1 MNKISQDKI
10 EKIRETAD
18 IVDVISKYVDL
29 KNRGNNFFGLC
40 PFHNEKTPSFSVAA
54 VKQIY
59 YCFGCG
65 KGGNVFSFIMDYQKI
80 SFPESIKI
88 LADQYNIKLDI
99 NKAELVSDIYSSLY
113 EMHEVAEDLYHKNL
127 FSEKGKNAIK
137 YLKNRGINLDTIKT
151 FKIGLSFNKWDQ
163 LVDKC
168 KQSGFSI
175 NNFEKS
181 GLFVKSKN
189 NSFFDRFRS
198 RIMFPIKHLSGKT
211 IGFGAR
217 IFEKNDPAKYL
228 NSPESPIFKKSD
240 ILYGLDL
247 SRNEILKKGYAILV
261 EGYMDFIQLY
271 QNNILPVVSVS
282 GTAFSERHAIALK
295 RVTKKILLLYDA
307 DSAGGN
313 AIIKAGWIMLK
324 MDLEPLIVRPPDGK
338 DPDDWIREY
347 GEKSVKNSLKV
358 PIGYG
363 QFHIDFFN
371 ANKLEGSDR
380 QEYLK
385 NVVRE
390 IKDIKNGIIQNDL
403 IRIFSQKLMVDEI
416 DLLKLSKTIKIHNS
430 IKNDENKS
438 SYKFNFESQVDK
450 AQIELIKL
458 LCNNKSDIREYVLE
472 NISINHFLTPFLKK
486 IATNLL
492 DNTFQFN
499 YSEIIEKFELKE
511 EREIVIKILFMESV
525 DIIPEEI
532 VSDCLKILISE
543 PIKLKIKTLR
553 SQIREKESKG
563 EYPKV
568 EILELDKC
576 RNKLND
582 F

>member
-1 MNKISQDKI
+1 MNKISEDKI
-10 EKIRETAD
+10 ELIRDTAD

-80 SFPESIKI
+80 SFPESLKI
-88 LADQYNIKLDI
+88 LADQYNIKLDM
-99 NKAELVSDIYSSLY
+99 NKNKSAPDLYSSLY
-113 EMHEVAEDLYHKNL
+113 KMHEVAENLYHRNL
-127 FSEKGKNAIK
+127 FSENGKTALK
-137 YLKNRGINLDTIKT
+137 YLKNRGVKLDIIKKL
-151 FKIGLSFNKWDQ
+151 KIGLSFNKWDQ
-163 LVDKC
+163 LVNKC

-181 GLFVKSKN
+181 GLFVKSKTG
-189 NSFFDRFRS
+189 FFDRFRS

-217 IFEKNDPAKYL
+217 IFDKNDPAKYL
-228 NSPESPIFKKSD
+228 NSSESPIFKKSD

-247 SRNEILKKGYAILV
+247 SRNEILKNGYVILV
-261 EGYMDFIQLY
+261 EGYLDFIQLY
-271 QNNILPVVSVS
+271 QGNILPVVSVS

-295 RVTKKILLLYDA
+295 RVTKKVILLYDA

-324 MDLEPLIVRPPDGK
+324 MDLEPSIVRPPDGK

-347 GEKSVKNSLKV
+347 GEESVKKSLEA
-358 PIGYG
+358 PIDYS

-371 ANKLEGSDR
+371 AKKLKGSDK
-380 QEYLK
+380 QEYLI
-385 NVVRE
+385 NIVRE
-390 IKDIKNGIIQNDL
+390 IRDIKNGIIQNDL
-403 IRIFSQKLMVDEI
+403 IRTFSQKLMVDEI
-416 DLLKLSKTIKIHNS
+416 DLLKLSKTIKRYKPVKIE
-430 IKNDENKS
+430 KNKS
-438 SYKFNFESQVDK
+438 ENKFNFENQLDK

-458 LCNNKSDIREYVLE
+458 LCNNESHIREYALE

-486 IATNLL
+486 IASCLIKR
-492 DNTFQFN
+492 DFQFN
-499 YSEIIEKFELKE
+499 YSEIIEKFKIKE
-511 EREIVIKILFMESV
+511 EREMVTRILFTDSA

-532 VSDCLKILISE
+532 VSDCLKILISA

-553 SQIREKESKG
+553 SKIREKESKG
-563 EYPKV
+563 EYPKI
-568 EILELDKC
+568 EILELDKY
-576 RNKLND
+576 RDELND